1 MPMVSFRNK
10 NQDKELW
17 LLPLNT
23 EFRKVRQ
30 EDLELQTIQDYTNET
45 QTCMHIYIYA
55 CMHANIYAYI

>member
-1 MPMVSFRNK
+1 MVSFRNI
-10 NQDKELW
+10 NQDKLW
-17 LLPLNT
+17 WLSPLNT

-30 EDLELQTIQDYTNET
+30 EDLELQTIQDYTVSET